1 MHRRRDRRRHSGDRW
16 HQANMVA
23 GDATATGLDRSEGS
37 GLVRRQQRNQPIVV
51 AGRRLSLLACTKIGF
66 FRCNSN
72 PNCKEGASMPL
83 ATQSTKV
90 ALAMVMAFVGSQV
103 SAQSASSADAEI
115 AALKKQLR
123 LMEEKL
129 DRLQKRTAAN
139 TAAADK
145 ANAKTETNAKLSVDA
160 NGVVPVKAPAAP
172 RDTIVKMPNN
182 RPTICTADEQN
193 CIALTSR
200 LDFDAGGYDY
210 RPNTANTKPQRL
222 DDGVNARRARI
233 GVLGKFLGDWNYV
246 LFYDFAGSSDG
257 FAGTASAGGTTVGFL
272 PGGGLSGIEN
282 AYLSYT
288 GFKPFGGRLAIEGG
302 YMDLPYTLDEAS
314 SSNDIPFM

>member
-1 MHRRRDRRRHSGDRW
+1 
-16 HQANMVA
+16 
-23 GDATATGLDRSEGS
+23 
-37 GLVRRQQRNQPIVV
+37 
-51 AGRRLSLLACTKIGF
+51 
-66 FRCNSN
+66 
-72 PNCKEGASMPL
+72 MPL
-83 ATQSTKV
+83 ATQSTTI
-90 ALAMVMAFVGSQV
+90 ALATVMTFVGSQV
-103 SAQSASSADAEI
+103 RAQSASSTAAEI

-129 DRLQKRTAAN
+129 DRLQQQTAAK
-139 TAAADK
+139 TVAAAK
-145 ANAKTETNAKLSVDA
+145 ANAKTEANAKVSVDA
-160 NGVVPVKAPAAP
+160 NGVVPIKAPAAP
-172 RDTIVKMPNN
+172 PDAIVKMPNN

-200 LDFDAGGYDY
+200 LDFDAGGYVY

-272 PGGGLSGIEN
+272 PGGGLSGIER

-288 GFKPFGGRLAIEGG
+288 GVKPFGGQLAIEGR
-302 YMDLPYTLDEAS
+302 LHES
-314 SSNDIPFM
+314 SLRARQGHEFERHPVS